1 MERASFSPTPVA
13 ETGTKHSFS
22 LWLALA
28 SLVVGGLVL
37 GVSVLAQ
44 VADRLPAAL
53 QSSALINSVITIYQ
67 AIKPAL
73 TGYSGP
79 RYVASLGF
87 GVAIYWLLPSVRWRS
102 LFLLAYGIAL
112 AILLVHLPLML
123 VAVVI
128 AAVLLVHLGAR
139 AAARSRRAAVVIIV
153 TIAASYV
160 LLQGTPALGLSPA
173 AYDGFAGRYL
183 ILQGFFMFLPL
194 KFIHYIWDVAAG
206 RSRVYSLEDFAL
218 WMFFFPSFRNAP
230 FERIQ
235 SFVEQ
240 KSSLPDSL
248 TGQDVRYSL
257 KRIAI
262 GALKG
267 ALGYYIFKY
276 LAPVEVFA
284 APENF
289 DAARLW
295 LAAYSYSIALY
306 LDFAGFADAMIGSS
320 RLLGYRLSENFGRPY
335 LQTDTRGFW
344 RTWNIT
350 TSFWLRDYV
359 YIPLGGNRR
368 RVYFNLMATMLA
380 AGVWH
385 HLSWNF
391 MVWGFLHGLG
401 LCASRAWY
409 DSRRSSRREAK
420 SPGSQRRTLVQSARL
435 WLGTTAGQVI
445 TFTFVTLVWI
455 FHHNGYHAIN
465 VTTSLAMIGRMF
477 GGH

>member
-1 MERASFSPTPVA
+1 MERTNFSSTPA
-13 ETGTKHSFS
+13 TQAGTKRNFS
-22 LWLALA
+22 LWLALISFIVA
-28 SLVVGGLVL
+28 VLVL
-37 GVSVLAQ
+37 GVSTLAQ
-44 VADRLPAAL
+44 VADRLPGTL
-53 QSSALINSVITIYQ
+53 QNLAPVNVVITVYQ
-67 AIKPAL
+67 AIKPML

-79 RYVASLGF
+79 RYIAFLGF
-87 GVAIYWLLPSVRWRS
+87 GVAIYWLLPSARWRS
-102 LFLLAYGIAL
+102 RFLLVYGMAL
-112 AILLVHLPLML
+112 AILLVHLPLAL
-123 VAVVI
+123 VAVVV
-128 AAVLLVHLGAR
+128 AAVFLVHLGAK
-139 AAARSRRAAVVIIV
+139 AAARSHRTAVAIIV
-153 TIAASYV
+153 TIAVAYV
-160 LLQGTPALGLSPA
+160 VLQGTPALGLWPTTYSRFVG
-173 AYDGFAGRYL
+173 YYL
-183 ILQGFFMFLPL
+183 LLQGFFMFLPL
-194 KFIHYIWDVAAG
+194 KFIHYIWDVAQG

-218 WMFFFPSFRNAP
+218 WIFFFPSFRNAP

-235 SFVEQ
+235 SFVKQ

-248 TGQDVRYSL
+248 TGQDVRYGL

-289 DAARLW
+289 DATRLW

-306 LDFAGFADAMIGSS
+306 LNFAGFADAMIGSS
-320 RLLGYRLSENFGRPY
+320 RLLGYRLSENFLRPY
-335 LQTDTRGFW
+335 WQTDTRGFW
-344 RTWNIT
+344 RGWNVT

-368 RVYFNLMATMLA
+368 HVYFNLMATMLV

-391 MVWGFLHGLG
+391 MIWGFLHGLG

-409 DSRRSSRREAK
+409 NSRRPSRQEAK
-420 SPGSQRRTLVQSARL
+420 LSGPPRWALIQSTRL
-435 WLGTTAGQVI
+435 WLGTATGWAI

-455 FHHNGYHAIN
+455 FHHNGYQAIN
-465 VTTSLAMIGRMF
+465 VTTSLTMIGRMF
-477 GGH
+477 GI